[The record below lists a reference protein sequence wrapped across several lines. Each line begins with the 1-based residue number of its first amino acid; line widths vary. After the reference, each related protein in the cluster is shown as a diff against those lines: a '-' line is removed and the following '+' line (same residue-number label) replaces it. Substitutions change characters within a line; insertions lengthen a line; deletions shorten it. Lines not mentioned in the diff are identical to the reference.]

1 MKTINDELDLLT
13 SFIKC
18 VSAQFGDKC
27 EVVLHDFT
35 KGYDSTI
42 VAIENG
48 HVTGRA
54 VGDCATNLGF
64 EFLKDTNSEGNR
76 YNYITHI
83 KGGKVLRSSTNNIR
97 NDKGEVIGS
106 ICINFDITDF
116 IAAGATIKGITM
128 QDSKQEVKEVFSKNV
143 NELLD
148 YFLQECQEEVGKPA
162 SLMTKEDKIKAIEFL
177 DKKGAFLITKS
188 GNKVCDFL
196 QISKYTLYN
205 YLDEIRNK

>member
-1 MKTINDELDLLT
+1 MKTINDEFELLT
-13 SFIKC
+13 SFMQCIA
-18 VSAQFGDKC
+18 AQFGDKC
-27 EVVLHDFT
+27 EVVLHDFSRD
-35 KGYDSTI
+35 YDSTI

-48 HVTGRA
+48 QVTGRE

-64 EFLKDTNSEGNR
+64 EFLRDTNTEGDR

-83 KGGKVLRSSTNNIR
+83 KDGKVLRSSTTNIK
-97 NDKGEVIGS
+97 NDNGEVIGS

-116 IAAGATIKGITM
+116 IAAGTAIKGITM

-148 YFLQECQEEVGKPA
+148 YFLQECQEEVGKTVPF
-162 SLMTKEDKIKAIEFL
+162 MTKEDKIKAVEFL

-196 QISKYTLYN
+196 KISKFTLYN
-205 YLDEIRNK
+205 YLDEIRSK

>member
-1 MKTINDELDLLT
+1 MKTIKDEFELLT

-18 VSAQFGDKC
+18 IGAQFGEKC

-35 KGYDSTI
+35 KNYDSTI

-48 HVTGRA
+48 HVTGRE

-64 EFLKDTNSEGNR
+64 QFLRDSNNEGDR
-76 YNYITHI
+76 YNYITHG
-83 KGGKVLRSSTNNIR
+83 KGGKVLRSSTTHIK
-97 NDKGEVIGS
+97 DDEGKVIGS

-116 IAAGATIKGITM
+116 IAAGAAIKGITM

-162 SLMTKEDKIKAIEFL
+162 SLMTKEDKMRAIEFL

-188 GNKVCDFL
+188 GNRVCDFL